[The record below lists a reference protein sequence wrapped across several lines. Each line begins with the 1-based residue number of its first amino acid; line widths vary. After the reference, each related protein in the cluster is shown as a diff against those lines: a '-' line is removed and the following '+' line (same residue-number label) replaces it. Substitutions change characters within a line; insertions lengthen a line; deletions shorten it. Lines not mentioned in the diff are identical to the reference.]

1 MADNWTDQISVL
13 LDEALRAEAASYEAA
28 EFKRMADTAKKTA
41 DAAKDAARKSLAA
54 LLTDAGV
61 ITENHPRATITL
73 ASGRPQVIEAEDADV
88 AMLPDQLVR
97 IKREPDKGKIL
108 AALAKGQS
116 VPGYSIGVSDP
127 TLTIKLKEPHNV

>member
-1 MADNWTDQISVL
+1 MADNWTDQISAL
-13 LDEALRAEAASYEAA
+13 LDEALKAEQDAYAAAEAKRKADA
-28 EFKRMADTAKKTA
+28 EKKAA

-61 ITENHPRATITL
+61 VTENHPRATITL
-73 ASGRPQVIEAEDADV
+73 TSGRPQVIEAPDADV
-88 AMLPDQLVR
+88 SMLPDALTR

-108 AALAKGQS
+108 IALAGGQS

-127 TLTIKLKEPHNV
+127 TLTIKLKGS